1 MGASMTR
8 VVIVGAGGHARE
20 LLDIL
25 DRCPGLEA
33 VGFVS
38 EEASEHG
45 TSVCGLPVLG
55 GLDRLEGLVRPEKTG
70 SPVRVVLGVGSPAV
84 KQRWA
89 ADPRVAPLPI
99 LVDPSAITSRRSLYL
114 GSGVVL
120 CANAIISNHVTLG
133 DHVHVNR
140 GAQVAHDCTVG
151 SYTHLA
157 PGSVMSGRCHVGA
170 MCEIGA
176 NATILPGVSVGDRCV
191 VGAGAV
197 VAGDLPPGTVVA
209 AEPGAGERSLT
220 RRLAAGVR
228 L

>member
-1 MGASMTR
+1 MAASMTR

-25 DRCPGLEA
+25 DRCPGLEP

-55 GLDRLEGLVRPEKTG
+55 GLDRLEGPG
-70 SPVRVVLGVGSPAV
+70 SPLRVVLGVGSPAV

-99 LVDPSAITSRRSLYL
+99 LVDPSAITSRRALYL
-114 GSGVVL
+114 GTGVVL
-120 CANAIISNHVTLG
+120 CANAIVSNNVTLG

-157 PGSVMSGRCHVGA
+157 PGSVMSGRSHVGA

-176 NATILPGVSVGDRCV
+176 NATILPGVRVGDRSI

-197 VAGDLPPGTVVA
+197 VTRDVPPGTVVA
-209 AEPGAGERSLT
+209 
-220 RRLAAGVR
+220 GVPAR
-228 L
+228 KLR